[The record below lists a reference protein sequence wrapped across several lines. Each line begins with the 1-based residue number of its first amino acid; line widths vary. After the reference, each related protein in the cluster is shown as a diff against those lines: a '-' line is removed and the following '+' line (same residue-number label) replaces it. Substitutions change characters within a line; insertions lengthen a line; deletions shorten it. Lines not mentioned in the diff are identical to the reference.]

1 MKTLKYIVL
10 GVLMISLSLSGI
22 TNLLGQK
29 GSIEFLETYSY
40 NEITSNLDPGDRF
53 FQLFDSYG
61 ADPESSKLG
70 DCSSEKVSELWAYI
84 HGEAFIHKLPDDI
97 RFAWGV
103 QKEENQLTL
112 YALKEPYKA
121 ATGPDQS
128 DILDVAIKKNDQEG
142 TYSLL
147 ISFSEEG
154 AEEWATLTGKNVGRN
169 IAMVID
175 GDVYAA
181 PVVREKIEQG
191 KCVISGNFSKN
202 EVSRLKEKLE

>member
-1 MKTLKYIVL
+1 
-10 GVLMISLSLSGI
+10 
-22 TNLLGQK
+22 
-29 GSIEFLETYSY
+29 
-40 NEITSNLDPGDRF
+40 
-53 FQLFDSYG
+53 
-61 ADPESSKLG
+61 
-70 DCSSEKVSELWAYI
+70 
-84 HGEAFIHKLPDDI
+84 
-97 RFAWGV
+97 
-103 QKEENQLTL
+103 L

-128 DILDVAIKKNDQEG
+128 DIQDVAIKKNDQEG
-142 TYSLL
+142 TYNLL

-154 AEEWATLTGKNVGRN
+154 AEEWATLTSKNVGRN
-169 IAMVID
+169 IAIVID